1 MPKGTLRIDMLG
13 TSFVIKADEDE
24 SYLLKVLQSWQKIV
38 EDTKANTGLSDP
50 LKIAIVAGMLVSDE
64 LMKAKSSASHPED
77 VETERIALDLIARI
91 DETLAD

>member
-24 SYLLKVLQSWQKIV
+24 SYLFRVLQSWQKTV

-50 LKIAIVAGMLVSDE
+50 LKIAIVAGLLVSDE
-64 LMKAKSSASHPED
+64 LMKTKISATHPED
-77 VETERIALDLIARI
+77 FETERIALDLIARI

>member
-24 SYLLKVLQSWQKIV
+24 SYLFKVLQSWQKTV

-64 LMKAKSSASHPED
+64 LMKAKDSAAHHED